1 MESKAV
7 RARVS
12 GVVQGVYFRQSTRD
26 EATRLGVRGWVRNLA
41 DGRVELHAEGPAVA
55 VDALLAWAHRGPSS
69 ARVDAVD
76 VEDVA
81 SEGHAGFEVRR

>member
-41 DGRVELHAEGPAVA
+41 DGRVELHAEGDVAA

-69 ARVDAVD
+69 ARVDGVD
-76 VEDVA
+76 VQDVA
-81 SEGHAGFEVRR
+81 SEGHVGFDVRR